1 MKRAP
6 ALTHPTTVDAEG
18 IISALRAKELGIP
31 SMCSGGDDFKRLIII
46 ADAQTYALNPYL
58 AIRLPT

>member
-31 SMCSGGDDFKRLIII
+31 SMCSGNDDFKCLIII
-46 ADAQTYALNPYL
+46 AGAQTYAPS
-58 AIRLPT
+58 P